1 MLSRRESEVMGAV
14 FELCAGKGSCLVS
27 PYDLLGALPSRRR
40 YTAERLDAILHSL
53 EQDGCFDLISS
64 DRKGEK
70 VYVITLR
77 PNGRAFRRSGV
88 QMRRAVAF
96 RIALS
101 VAGAV
106 VTFVVG
112 LILRAAFS

>member
-1 MLSRRESEVMGAV
+1 MLNRRENEVMGAV
-14 FELCAGKGSCLVS
+14 YELCAGRGSCLVS
-27 PYDLLGALPSRRR
+27 PYDLLCALPARRG
-40 YTAERLDAILHSL
+40 YTAEQLDAILRSL
-53 EQDGCFDLISS
+53 EQDGCFDLILS

-77 PNGRAFRRSGV
+77 PNGQAYRRSGV
-88 QMRRAVAF
+88 QMRRTVAF

-112 LILRAAFS
+112 LILRAAFT